1 MDDVLLLREVMV
13 AGSPLVTAEVSRQS
27 SVCRKVELAYI
38 RVAWAPLPSFTDPS
52 PNIEIPS
59 HGERDVAFHKI
70 RSNHFD
76 VAFNVSL
83 VELI

>member
-27 SVCRKVELAYI
+27 SVCRKVKLAYI

-52 PNIEIPS
+52 PQSTE
-59 HGERDVAFHKI
+59 V
-70 RSNHFD
+70 
-76 VAFNVSL
+76 
-83 VELI
+83 